1 MAAIYSQNGVIVKPK
16 EAPYNVIGGR
26 EYKTVVMPDG
36 KEWLAENLDLSV
48 SMNGALYY
56 NDDESTYGWEGKKY
70 GQLYTLGLIIQLVKV
85 ITGWRL
91 PTASDFEALATAI
104 GTNAATKLKST
115 TDWTNSTGT
124 DDYGFTAYP
133 AGNNTNYTFYS
144 IGTATT
150 FWTSESASGGYG
162 VAYYMDGGSSLVR
175 DTPSEQTYYSI
186 RLVRDAT

>member
-1 MAAIYSQNGVIVKPK
+1 MAVTYSQNGVIVRQTGANYK
-16 EAPYNVIGGR
+16 VIGDK
-26 EYKTVVMPDG
+26 EYRTVVMPDG

-56 NDDESTYGWEGKKY
+56 NNDQATYGWEGKKY
-70 GQLYTLGLIIQLVKV
+70 GQLYALGLIVQLVKV

-91 PTASDFEALATAI
+91 PTAYDFENLALSI
-104 GTNAATKLKST
+104 GNDVATKLKST
-115 TDWTNSTGT
+115 TDWINSTGT
-124 DDYGFTAYP
+124 DNYGFTAYP

-150 FWTSESASGGYG
+150 FWTSEAPSGGHG

-175 DTPSEQTYYSI
+175 DTPSEQNYYSI